1 LPDGK
6 IVKTPVVLLLSLP
19 LVLASTLLTGC
30 AGSSPKPLN
39 TSNINLI
46 FVSSEDIAYQ
56 ASGDI
61 DPTTANLTNRGLQR
75 SLLMGQFLKE
85 SVLGGANVTS
95 IHALQPMTHL
105 QTANKY
111 PDMAGLQT
119 VQQFALLNQISLPA
133 GSSSAVPGNS
143 FPIYASYSPESV
155 PTTGVAPPILPCPI
169 CEGLDFN
176 DIQSKNESMVDGIIQ
191 AKAPGYYV
199 LSAPWETVRAL
210 MANINSLEGY
220 RLPIPSDY
228 AGPNY
233 VFAISITPAGKATL
247 VTYNS
252 HLNPPSTYPEL
263 SVKTDNPCKPPIPF
277 HISVKSAGANIPT
290 GINTNET
297 VYIVRHADAHSIP
310 TWDDGNL
317 VGAGQW
323 RALSLPS
330 ALKDKIHP
338 DAVYAVDPSVALPPL
353 SDNAAS
359 SYIRPAMTVL
369 PYAIANNSPYKV
381 ASEVPFLA
389 QNAPQLAT
397 YASDYFFTGGTFSNQ
412 KILFGWE
419 SAHIPITVNA
429 LLVSY
434 QSAQIAPDWS
444 DDDYD
449 SIWTVKIDGQGNLSV
464 DNDLCEGINSADL
477 LKTPPPFGS
486 Q

>member
-1 LPDGK
+1 
-6 IVKTPVVLLLSLP
+6 VKTLVVSLLSLP

-75 SLLMGQFLKE
+75 SLLMGHFLKE

-105 QTANKY
+105 QTAAEY
-111 PDMAGLQT
+111 PDMAALQT
-119 VQQFALLNQISLPA
+119 VQQFAMLNQISLPT
-133 GSSSAVPGNS
+133 GSSSAVSGNS

-155 PTTGVAPPILPCPI
+155 PATGVAQPVLPCPI
-169 CEGLDFN
+169 CQGLDFN
-176 DIQSKNESMVDGIIQ
+176 DIHGLNESMVDRIIQ
-191 AKAPGYYV
+191 AKIPGYNV
-199 LSAPWETVRAL
+199 LSAPWETVRAML
-210 MANINSLEGY
+210 ANINSLEGY
-220 RLPIPSDY
+220 RLQIPSNY

-233 VFAISITPAGKATL
+233 IYAISITPAGKATL

-252 HLNPPSTYPEL
+252 HLNPPSKYPVL
-263 SVKTDNPCKPPIPF
+263 SVKTDNPCKPPTPI
-277 HISVKSAGANIPT
+277 HISVRGGSGGAKIPA
-290 GINTNET
+290 GINSNET
-297 VYIVRHADAHSIP
+297 VYIVRHADAHPIP
-310 TWDDGNL
+310 TWDDGNF

-330 ALKDKIHP
+330 ALKGKIHP
-338 DAVYAVDPSVALPPL
+338 DEVYAVDPSVGLPPL
-353 SDNAAS
+353 SGNAPS

-369 PYAIANNSPYKV
+369 PYAIANNLPYRV
-381 ASEVPFLA
+381 AAEVPFLA

-397 YASDYFFTGGTFSNQ
+397 YASDYFFTGGRFSNH
-412 KILFGWE
+412 KILLGWE

-429 LLVSY
+429 LLASY
-434 QSAQIAPDWS
+434 HSAQTAPDWS
-444 DDDYD
+444 SDDYD
-449 SIWTVKIDGQGNLSV
+449 SIWTVRIDGQGNLSV

-477 LKTPPPFGS
+477 PKTPPPFGS

>member
-1 LPDGK
+1 MSL
-6 IVKTPVVLLLSLP
+6 VSLP

-30 AGSSPKPLN
+30 AGSSPQPLN

-46 FVSSEDIAYQ
+46 FVSSEDITYQ
-56 ASGDI
+56 APGDI

-75 SLLMGQFLKE
+75 TLLMGQFLKE
-85 SVLGGANVTS
+85 NVLGGANVTS

-119 VQQFALLNQISLPA
+119 VQQFAMLNQISLPA

-155 PTTGVAPPILPCPI
+155 PTTGVVPPVLPCPI

-176 DIQSKNESMVDGIIQ
+176 DIQSKNESMVDGIIK

-199 LSAPWETVRAL
+199 LSAPWETIRAL

-220 RLPIPSDY
+220 RLQIPSDY
-228 AGPNY
+228 VGPDY
-233 VFAISITPAGKATL
+233 VYAISITPAGKATL
-247 VTYNS
+247 VTYNG
-252 HLNPPSTYPEL
+252 HLNPPSKYPEL
-263 SVKTDNPCKPPIPF
+263 GVKTDNPCKQPPF
-277 HISVKSAGANIPT
+277 HISVTAGSDGAMLPT

-297 VYIVRHADAHSIP
+297 VYIVRHADAHPIL
-310 TWDDGNL
+310 TWDDGNF

-338 DAVYAVDPSVALPPL
+338 DAVYAVDPAVGLP
-353 SDNAAS
+353 SDGGNAPAS
-359 SYIRPAMTVL
+359 YVRPAMTVL
-369 PYAIANNSPYKV
+369 PYAIANNLPYKV

-397 YASDYFFTGGTFSNQ
+397 YASSYFFTDGTFSDK
-412 KILFGWE
+412 KILLGWE

-429 LLVSY
+429 LLASY
-434 QSAQIAPDWS
+434 QSTQTAPDWPT
-444 DDDYD
+444 DDFD
-449 SIWTVKIDGQGNLSV
+449 SIWTVRIDGQGNLSV
-464 DNDLCEGINSADL
+464 DNDLCEGINSVNLPKA
-477 LKTPPPFGS
+477 PPPFGS